1 MDREKLL
8 DRIRRLYAMSRE
20 TQTSPHE
27 AEIAM
32 RRCQSLMAKFG
43 VTEKDLETSDFGSAD
58 IGRTLRVVPTYVS
71 VLGSSVALLHDCLCV
86 HTGTIEFRGF
96 AIDAEVA
103 KLTYAYL
110 ETSMERSL
118 KQRKAEG
125 SVAPGRSASFDY
137 RVGFALSVSRRCQ
150 AIDAERKA
158 AARVAASSNAAG
170 GTGTSLVVRKLEL
183 VREACSHDLSG
194 SRRRKVRY
202 RDGAA
207 HSAGSSDGS
216 KVSLNEQMPG
226 ERQKKLAH

>member
-1 MDREKLL
+1 MEREKLL
-8 DRIRRLYAMSRE
+8 DRVRRLYAMSRE
-20 TQTSPHE
+20 TDTSPHE

-43 VTEKDLETSDFGSAD
+43 ITEADLETSKFGTST
-58 IGRTLRVVPTYVS
+58 IGRPLRAIPTYVS

-86 HTGTIEFRGF
+86 ASGTIEFRGF

-110 ETSMERSL
+110 EASMERSL
-118 KQRKAEG
+118 KRRKAEG

-137 RVGFALSVSRRCQ
+137 RVGFALAVSQRCRT
-150 AIDAERKA
+150 IDAERKA
-158 AARVAASSNAAG
+158 AAVSMTAVGPANNN
-170 GTGTSLVVRKLEL
+170 GTALVIRKLAM
-183 VREACSHDLSG
+183 VREACSSDLAA

-207 HSAGSSDGS
+207 HAAGSSDGS
-216 KVSLNEQMPG
+216 RVSLDEQLSG
-226 ERQKKLAH
+226 KRQKVIS